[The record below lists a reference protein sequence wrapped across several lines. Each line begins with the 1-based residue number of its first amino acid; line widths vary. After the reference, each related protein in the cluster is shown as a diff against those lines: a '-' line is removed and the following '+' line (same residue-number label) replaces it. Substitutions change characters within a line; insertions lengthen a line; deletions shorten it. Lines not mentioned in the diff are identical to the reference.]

1 MSGHDCAERANRIV
15 DSGPN
20 DYSCR
25 RRRGPEQEQQQQ
37 QQRQSQRQRAAATST
52 TTTLSLWWAQRQK
65 DDIILVMAGIR
76 EVQPEPGGTQDSCG
90 RGWCVAGTSAI
101 IIIIISS
108 SLSGL
113 QLVSL
118 AALSSSFVCLALSS
132 LFPCPFWP
140 IHWLDWVRGLRH
152 GKDNISGNIS
162 YSSLYSFFFCFLL
175 TALLRPSHVTF
186 TTRYVYAAWF
196 ARCHAARSWRDPLQA
211 SAEIGLKVQRIRR
224 AQDTHSILLRQSSC
238 TRSEARHALQIGLRE

>member
-1 MSGHDCAERANRIV
+1 MSGHDCAEHADRIV

-37 QQRQSQRQRAAATST
+37 QQRQSQRQRAAATS

-118 AALSSSFVCLALSS
+118 AALSSSFCLFGFVFTLPLPVLAYSLVGLS
-132 LFPCPFWP
+132 
-140 IHWLDWVRGLRH
+140 
-152 GKDNISGNIS
+152 
-162 YSSLYSFFFCFLL
+162 
-175 TALLRPSHVTF
+175 
-186 TTRYVYAAWF
+186 
-196 ARCHAARSWRDPLQA
+196 ARTQAR
-211 SAEIGLKVQRIRR
+211 QR
-224 AQDTHSILLRQSSC
+224 
-238 TRSEARHALQIGLRE
+238 

>member
-132 LFPCPFWP
+132 LFPARF
-140 IHWLDWVRGLRH
+140 GLFTGRTECA
-152 GKDNISGNIS
+152 DSGTAKITFPAT
-162 YSSLYSFFFCFLL
+162 YPTVLYILFFFFFLL

-196 ARCHAARSWRDPLQA
+196 RSLPC
-211 SAEIGLKVQRIRR
+211 
-224 AQDTHSILLRQSSC
+224 C
-238 TRSEARHALQIGLRE
+238 T